1 MLLNILEGI
10 SEVLKIKKK
19 KKEKEKEQKKRGGQ
33 QKMWCSEMHIRGSF
47 KKSERKKKKK
57 KRPRLS
63 FGGWK
68 MHMISF
74 L

>member
-19 KKEKEKEQKKRGGQ
+19 KKKKKNRKRGEGSR
-33 QKMWCSEMHIRGSF
+33 KCGVVRCIFEVPTRNRRG
-47 KKSERKKKKK
+47 RKKKK